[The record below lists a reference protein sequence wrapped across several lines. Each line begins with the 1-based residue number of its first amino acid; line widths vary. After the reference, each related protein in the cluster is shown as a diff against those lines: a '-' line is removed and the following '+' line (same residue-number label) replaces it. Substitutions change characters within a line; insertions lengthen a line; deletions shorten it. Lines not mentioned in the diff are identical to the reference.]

1 MDTGQLL
8 TFNELWRSMG
18 PELVLAGSAFII
30 MIVEMILPKGQKEVA
45 AWLSVLALLLS
56 GIVAIARLG
65 VPQASY
71 SISSYFVDGFGGIFK
86 IMILLST
93 LLVILLAMASK
104 KSIKLPLEYSYLIL
118 FASTGAMVITSAVDL
133 ITLYVGLELLSI
145 ATYVL
150 VALYRKDARSSEGGI
165 KYLIIGSIA
174 SATIIYGLSFLF
186 GVTGNTNFNSIAT
199 ALQTAWSSQTGMLYL
214 AMILVLIGV
223 GVKVSAVPF
232 HLWTADVYE
241 GAPTPI
247 TAYLAVISKAAVLAL
262 VLRLFIQV
270 FGNKAG
276 DWSHIVMWLSI
287 LTMIIGNFGALAQR
301 NVKRILAYSSIGQLG
316 YLLIPFATLG
326 SSATVGDLWQSL
338 SAILFYLFAYAF
350 MTIGAF
356 SVLAIVAHE
365 QGSEDVNAFAGL
377 YKRSPVLA
385 GAMGLFLLSLA
396 GMPLTGGFYGKFLIF
411 LNAFNTGQY
420 ALGVILFATSA
431 VAFYYYFGILRAIFT
446 REPEEDKGPM
456 KSPAM
461 MHVVLLLTAAG
472 TLILGIFPSTL
483 VHVLN
488 NLHWFG

>member
-1 MDTGQLL
+1 MDTSQLL

-18 PELVLAGSAFII
+18 PELVLGGSAFII
-30 MIVEMILPKGQKEVA
+30 MIVEMILPKGQKEAA

-56 GIVAIARLG
+56 GVVAIARLG
-65 VPQASY
+65 VPLSSY

-86 IMILLST
+86 ILILLST

-104 KSIKLPLEYSYLIL
+104 KSIKLPFEYTYLIL

-150 VALYRKDARSSEGGI
+150 VALYRKDSRSSEGGI

-174 SATIIYGLSFLF
+174 SATILYGLSFLV
-186 GVTGNTNFNSIAT
+186 GVTGATNLATIAT
-199 ALQTAWSSQTGMLYL
+199 ALQSAWNSQTGMLYL
-214 AMILVLIGV
+214 SMILVLIGI
-223 GVKVSAVPF
+223 GIKVSAVPF

-262 VLRLFIQV
+262 ALRLFIQV
-270 FGNKAG
+270 YGNKAG
-276 DWSHIVMWLSI
+276 DWSQIILWLSI
-287 LTMIIGNFGALAQR
+287 ITMVIGNFGALAQR
-301 NVKRILAYSSIGQLG
+301 NVKRLLAYSSIGQLG
-316 YLLIPFATLG
+316 YLLVPFATLG
-326 SSATVGDLWQSL
+326 GTASVGDLWQSL
-338 SAILFYLFAYAF
+338 SAEAFYLFAYAF

-356 SVLAIVAHE
+356 AVLAVVAHE
-365 QGSEDVNAFAGL
+365 QGSEEVNAFAGL

-396 GMPLTGGFYGKFLIF
+396 GLPLTGGFYGKFLIF
-411 LNAFNTGQY
+411 LTAFNAGQY

-431 VAFYYYFGILRAIFT
+431 VAFYYYFGILRAMFT

-456 KSPAM
+456 KVPAM
-461 MHVVLLLTAAG
+461 MHVVLLFTVVG
-472 TLILGIFPSTL
+472 TLVLGIFPQTL